1 MATYNFTHTQLKG
14 TEGEGALNSFE
25 IPAGIGGGGFSNDSS
40 IDLDGTNDHVNC
52 GALNSIILTNTWSVS
67 AWINR
72 DTGTTSQTII
82 NIKENTYHGHD
93 FQIFHNENLT
103 RIDVNVNGANA
114 FRNTSVS
121 LNDDQWYHLLII
133 CDKTE
138 SPNAN
143 KCKVYLD
150 GTLLA
155 NSGGTNMQ
163 QIADTN
169 NDVTIG
175 AQLKGTSTPYQK
187 TAQWNGLIDEVAFW
201 DKALSASE
209 ASDVYNGGTPGDLS
223 SMSNLTNWWRMGDV
237 NGATGV
243 TVPDQGSEGAD
254 ATLINSAAYSSNVP
268 T

>member
-1 MATYNFTHTQLKG
+1 MGVSINTHKSLG
-14 TEGEGALNSFE
+14 TGVHTHIVPPPVSGFE
-25 IPAGIGGGGFSNDSS
+25 NTKS
-40 IDLDGTNDHVNC
+40 IDLDGLNMYLNC
-52 GALNSIILTNTWSVS
+52 GALNSIIGVDAWSVS

-72 DTGTTSQTII
+72 DSGTATQTII
-82 NIKENTYHGHD
+82 NLKENSFHGHD
-93 FQIFHNENLT
+93 FNIFHNENLT
-103 RIDVNVNGANA
+103 RLDVNVNGANA

-133 CDKTE
+133 CDKNE
-138 SPNAN
+138 SSSGD

-150 GTLLA
+150 GTILT

-175 AQLKGTSTPYQK
+175 MQLKGTSLPYQK
-187 TAQWNGLIDEVAFW
+187 NAAWNGLIDEVAFW

-209 ASDVYNGGTPGDLS
+209 ASDVYSGGTPGDLS
-223 SMSNLTNWWRMGDV
+223 SMSNLTYWWRMGDI

-254 ATLINSAAYSSNVP
+254 ATLINSPTYSNDVP

>member
-1 MATYNFTHTQLKG
+1 MALG
-14 TEGEGALNSFE
+14 TKLGILAQSGAGS
-25 IPAGIGGGGFSNDSS
+25 AFSNISS
-40 IDLDGTNDHVNC
+40 IDLDGTDDYVNC
-52 GALNSIILTNTWSVS
+52 GALNSIILTNAWSVS

-72 DTGTTSQTII
+72 DSGTAVQTII
-82 NIKENTYHGHD
+82 NLKENSYHGHD
-93 FQIFHNENLT
+93 FNIFHWEAST
-103 RIDVNVNGANA
+103 RLDVNVNGANA

-121 LNDDQWYHLLII
+121 LNDDQWYHLLVI

-150 GTLLA
+150 GTILT

-163 QIADTN
+163 QIVDTN

-175 AQLKGTSTPYQK
+175 AQLKGTSLPYVI
-187 TAQWNGLIDEVAFW
+187 TSPWNGLIDEVAFW

-209 ASDVYNGGTPGDLS
+209 VADVYNGGVPGDLS
-223 SMSNLTNWWRMGDV
+223 SMSNLTNWWRMGDI
-237 NGATGV
+237 NGESGV
-243 TVPDQGSEGAD
+243 TIPDQGSEGAD
-254 ATLINSAAYSSNVP
+254 GTLTNGPTYSSNVP

>member
-1 MATYNFTHTQLKG
+1 MGVSINTTKSLGVA
-14 TEGEGALNSFE
+14 
-25 IPAGIGGGGFSNDSS
+25 AGNRITPPKASASSFSNAKS
-40 IDLDGTNDHVNC
+40 IDLDGANMYVNC
-52 GALNSIILTNTWSVS
+52 GPLNSILGVNAWSVS

-103 RIDVNVNGANA
+103 RLDVNVNGANA

-121 LNDDQWYHLLII
+121 LNDDQWYHLLVI

-150 GTLLA
+150 GTILT

-169 NDVTIG
+169 NDLTIG
-175 AQLKGTSTPYQK
+175 MQLKGTSTPYVK
-187 TAQWNGLIDEVAFW
+187 TAAWNGLIDEVAFW

-209 ASDVYNGGTPGDLS
+209 AGDVYNGGTPGDLS
-223 SMSNLTNWWRMGDV
+223 SMSNLTNWWRMGDI
-237 NGATGV
+237 NGGSGV
-243 TVPDQGSEGAD
+243 TVEDQGSEGAD
-254 ATLINSAAYSSNVP
+254 ATLINSAAYSNDVP